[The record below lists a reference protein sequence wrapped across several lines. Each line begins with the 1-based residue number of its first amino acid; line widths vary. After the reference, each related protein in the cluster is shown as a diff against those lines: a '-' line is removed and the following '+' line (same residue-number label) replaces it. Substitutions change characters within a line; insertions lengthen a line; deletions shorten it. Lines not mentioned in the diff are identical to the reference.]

1 MMKDILLSVY
11 GALAMASLIAVLTQG
26 NALNQSAYAQQLPSQ
41 PEGRN
46 DEPLSKAVEAL
57 GGLKRVEE
65 VKTQF
70 IKAEGNR
77 FEPGQKFEPIE
88 QPLPVSNFSYYLAQ
102 TLGSDELRMDWH
114 RDVVYPYPNKL
125 DYSVIISNNSG
136 FTFGKDGLFSPENGK
151 LSQSAINAIL
161 KDQLISSPVQLL
173 QTAIQNPKSV
183 QVQAEQMLQGR
194 QHHIIAMTPKEG
206 MPPINIFLDNST
218 FLPSKVE
225 TIEDDPVHGDTL
237 IEVFFDD
244 WRKVDGLM
252 FPFLVAHKLH
262 DEVIE
267 EKRSLVNVNPN
278 LSNHT
283 FTIPMNFQ
291 YSSEDVE
298 KDPSRGW
305 LASQWYLRMHAFGI
319 PHYGINHFANFTEIS
334 PGVYHVTGATHH
346 SLVVEMNDHIIVV
359 EPPLYEER
367 SQAVINEITNRWPDK
382 QIRYVVATHSHDDH
396 IGGLR
401 AYAAEGATI
410 ISSEAGLPKV
420 EHILN
425 SSHNLRP
432 DAFQIKSPKRVD
444 IVTVPYGEKMTLSDG
459 NRSIDVYTVNNT
471 HSDDMLA
478 VHLPAEKILL
488 VSDLYSPGSTP
499 ELFRKYSNE
508 LLRFIINNGINVN
521 MIAGTHGGVGPF
533 NDLPDFVNGD
543 R

>member
-26 NALNQSAYAQQLPSQ
+26 SALNQSAYAQQLPSQ
-41 PEGRN
+41 PESRN

-65 VKTQF
+65 VKTQL

-278 LSNHT
+278 LSNDT
-283 FTIPMNFQ
+283 FTIPINFQ

-382 QIRYVVATHSHDDH
+382 PIRYVVATHSHDDH

>member
-1 MMKDILLSVY
+1 
-11 GALAMASLIAVLTQG
+11 
-26 NALNQSAYAQQLPSQ
+26 
-41 PEGRN
+41 
-46 DEPLSKAVEAL
+46 
-57 GGLKRVEE
+57 
-65 VKTQF
+65 
-70 IKAEGNR
+70 
-77 FEPGQKFEPIE
+77 
-88 QPLPVSNFSYYLAQ
+88 
-102 TLGSDELRMDWH
+102 
-114 RDVVYPYPNKL
+114 
-125 DYSVIISNNSG
+125 
-136 FTFGKDGLFSPENGK
+136 
-151 LSQSAINAIL
+151 
-161 KDQLISSPVQLL
+161 
-173 QTAIQNPKSV
+173 
-183 QVQAEQMLQGR
+183 
-194 QHHIIAMTPKEG
+194 
-206 MPPINIFLDNST
+206 
-218 FLPSKVE
+218 
-225 TIEDDPVHGDTL
+225 
-237 IEVFFDD
+237 
-244 WRKVDGLM
+244 M

-382 QIRYVVATHSHDDH
+382 PIRYVVATHSHDDH